1 MVNENV
7 LYFII
12 YIPLL
17 ASIATSFF
25 STNRK
30 INRYLVYFVLI
41 LMFLLSLSAMKLGTF
56 TLSYEGT
63 KYFFDNYLYS
73 NATNVIILAVFLA
86 IKIFFRIK
94 NHKTEK
100 NISYPIYYVGIF
112 SFAVACL
119 NINICNSVTFFVIY
133 LLSEYKNFKTA

>member
-1 MVNENV
+1 MISENI

-17 ASIATSFF
+17 TSIATNFF
-25 STNRK
+25 SEK
-30 INRYLVYFVLI
+30 INKYFSYFVLI
-41 LMFLLSLSAMKLGTF
+41 LMFLLSLSVIKLGAF
-56 TLSYEGT
+56 ILSYKGI

-73 NATNVIILAVFLA
+73 NTINVIILAVFLA

-94 NHKTEK
+94 DHKSEK
-100 NISYPIYYVGIF
+100 NISYPIYYIGVF
-112 SFAVACL
+112 SFTIVCL
-119 NINICNSVTFFVIY
+119 NINICNSMTFFVIY